1 MLSLST
7 RQHEALR
14 LIIEITRATGY
25 PPSRAELA
33 KRMNLRTTQAVNIH
47 INALVRKGHLL
58 SPEGKARS
66 LRPTDT
72 DNRPLVDLSKT
83 THDAALLCTERIV
96 DRIPGRFVDQY
107 DPRPDFFANPDTQ
120 SRRRL
125 GLRPGDL
132 LAVRSVSRSQ
142 KGQLSIL
149 HRDGAWTCARVQR
162 DENAP
167 HIGGIVIGVLRSMPV
182 NEITG

>member
-1 MLSLST
+1 MPSLSA
-7 RQHEALR
+7 RQHEALQ

-33 KRMNLRTTQAVNIH
+33 KRMNLRSTQAVNVH
-47 INALVRKGHLL
+47 VNALVRKGHLHP
-58 SPEGKARS
+58 PEGRARS

-72 DNRPLVDLSKT
+72 DNRPLVDLAKE
-83 THDAALLCTERIV
+83 THDDTLLCTERIV
-96 DRIPGRFVDQY
+96 DRIPGRLVDQH
-107 DPRPDFFANPDTQ
+107 DPRPDFFVDPDAQ

-132 LAVRSVSRSQ
+132 LAVRSVSRTR

-149 HRDGAWTCARVQR
+149 HREGAWTCTQVEH
-162 DENAP
+162 DENGP
-167 HIGGIVIGVLRSMPV
+167 HIGGIVIGVMRSIPV
-182 NEITG
+182 NEATR